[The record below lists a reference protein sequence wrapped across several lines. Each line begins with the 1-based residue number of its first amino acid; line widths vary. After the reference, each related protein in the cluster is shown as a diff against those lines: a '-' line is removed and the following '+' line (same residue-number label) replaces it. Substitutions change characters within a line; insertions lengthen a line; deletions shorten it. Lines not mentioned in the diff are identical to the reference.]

1 MRASVLAAA
10 VLLFGVWHGPAL
22 AQGAV
27 EERLE
32 RMEQRIRH
40 LEERVAAQ
48 DRTIVEKDKQISAL
62 KGLEDGWFTRVEIG
76 GAVELE
82 VIHENDYDGNNPSD
96 VAAGTVDLA
105 ASAQVNDWLAT
116 DVALTADD
124 DGKIEVDE
132 WTMTVQKPDTPVAF
146 IAGRQGVPFGVYES
160 NMVSDPLTKEVGD
173 TADDAIQVA
182 LDLDGV
188 TGAVF
193 LFKGDNDRSEDSQVE
208 NFGFSAGYTLERD
221 EVSIGLGLSWI
232 NDISEAGAFK
242 DASEDFMSPSDY
254 AAAVADI
261 QTNGVPDGQGGFT
274 TTDEAKAEAIA
285 ELQGRGKSMVAGGGA
300 SLVAS
305 FGGMQ
310 VIAEY
315 VTAMS
320 KFKPYELAFKDKGA
334 KPSVW
339 MVQAAYGF
347 ELGGKSSTFAVGYEG
362 TQEAIGLELAESQ
375 FLVGFSIDLLDNL
388 NLALEW
394 ARMQDYGTGEGG
406 TGKDANKA
414 TAVLAAEF

>member
-10 VLLFGVWHGPAL
+10 VLLFGVWNGPAL
-22 AQGAV
+22 AQGSI

-32 RMEQRIRH
+32 KMEQRIRY

-62 KGLEDGWFTRVEIG
+62 KGLEDGWFSRVEIG

-82 VIHENDYDGNNPSD
+82 MAHEKDYDGNNPND
-96 VAAGTVDLA
+96 LAAGTVDLA
-105 ASAQVNDWLAT
+105 IAGEVNSWTNAE
-116 DVALTADD
+116 VALTADD

-132 WTMTVQKPDTPVAF
+132 WILTLQEPDSPVAF
-146 IAGRQGVPFGVYES
+146 KGGRMGVAFGVYES
-160 NMVSDPLTKEVGD
+160 NMITDPLTKEIGD
-173 TADDAIQVA
+173 TADDAVQVE
-182 LDLDGV
+182 LDLSGV
-188 TGAVF
+188 TAAAF
-193 LFKGDNDRSEDSQVE
+193 MFKGENDRSGDGQIE
-208 NFGFSAGYTLERD
+208 NFGFSAGYGLESD
-221 EVSIGLGLSWI
+221 EVSIALAVSWI
-232 NDISEAGAFK
+232 NDIGEAGGFR
-242 DASEDFMSPSDY
+242 DAEKTEHGS
-254 AAAVADI
+254 
-261 QTNGVPDGQGGFT
+261 G
-274 TTDEAKAEAIA
+274 
-285 ELQGRGKSMVAGGGA
+285 MVAGGAA

-305 FGGMQ
+305 FGDAQ

-315 VTAMS
+315 VAAME
-320 KFKPYELAFKDKGA
+320 KFKAAEVPFQDKGA
-334 KPSVW
+334 KPSAW

-362 TQEAIGLELAESQ
+362 TQEAIGLELPESQ

>member
-1 MRASVLAAA
+1 MA

-22 AQGAV
+22 AQGSI
-27 EERLE
+27 EERLQ

-62 KGLEDGWFTRVEIG
+62 KGLGDGWFTRVEIG

-82 VIHENDYDGNNPSD
+82 VTSENDYDGNNPSD

-105 ASAQVNDWLAT
+105 ASAQVNDWVAT

-132 WTMTVQKPDTPVAF
+132 WTVTVQKPDTPVAF
-146 IAGRQGVPFGVYES
+146 VAGRQGVPFGVYES

-188 TGAVF
+188 TGSVF
-193 LFKGDNDRSEDSQVE
+193 LFKGDNDRSGDDQVE
-208 NFGFSAGYTLERD
+208 NFGFSAGYGLESD
-221 EVSIGLGLSWI
+221 EVSIALAVSWI
-232 NDISEAGAFK
+232 NDIGEAG
-242 DASEDFMSPSDY
+242 
-254 AAAVADI
+254 
-261 QTNGVPDGQGGFT
+261 GF
-274 TTDEAKAEAIA
+274 DDVEE
-285 ELQGRGKSMVAGGGA
+285 RGSGMVAGGGA

-305 FGGMQ
+305 FGGAQ

-315 VTAMS
+315 VTAME
-320 KFKPYELAFKDKGA
+320 KFQAAEVPFKDEGA
-334 KPSVW
+334 KPSAW

-347 ELGGKSSTFAVGYEG
+347 ELGGKGSTFAVGYEG
-362 TQEAIGLELAESQ
+362 TQEAQALDLPESQ
-375 FLVGFSIDLLDNL
+375 FLVGFSIDLLENL

-394 ARMQDYGTGEGG
+394 ARMQDYGTGDGG